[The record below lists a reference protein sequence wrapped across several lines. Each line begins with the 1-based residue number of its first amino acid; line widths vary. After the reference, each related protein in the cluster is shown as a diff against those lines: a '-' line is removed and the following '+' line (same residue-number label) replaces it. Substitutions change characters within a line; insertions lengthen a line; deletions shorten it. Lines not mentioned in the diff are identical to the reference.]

1 MDLAHVF
8 FRHSTSIIT
17 TPHPPQS
24 SITRHAPKTGRCC
37 AVQHDS
43 AIPTEALAPSMHMHG
58 STASLLAS
66 FSFAT
71 MSTTQT
77 LLSTGS
83 EKRLSNT
90 ASIRNNALATFHD
103 LCDHCERFF
112 CSWDVIDAVQTS
124 SALPDHACKPVI
136 LCTVEHLLRTCR
148 HCHLCVL
155 LLRALELFPN
165 KDVKGRSDAH
175 VYLCAVGG
183 DDCVLLQVSLGSKSP
198 SRNDERKLG
207 ATLSLR
213 HFSRKKI

>member
-1 MDLAHVF
+1 MKPTFPAILKCETPSH
-8 FRHSTSIIT
+8 FR
-17 TPHPPQS
+17 
-24 SITRHAPKTGRCC
+24 
-37 AVQHDS
+37 
-43 AIPTEALAPSMHMHG
+43 
-58 STASLLAS
+58 LLAS
-66 FSFAT
+66 FSFDT
-71 MSTTQT
+71 MSTTQI

-148 HCHLCVL
+148 HCHLCAL
-155 LLRALELFPN
+155 LLRSLELFPN

-183 DDCVLLQVSLGSKSP
+183 NDCVLLQVSLGSKTP
-198 SRNDERKLG
+198 SRDDERKLG
-207 ATLSLR
+207 ATFSLR
-213 HFSRKKI
+213 HFSRKKIRVVTYKRCN